1 MHHGIRQFIVFM
13 ITGLALIAGISI
25 PSERSSET
33 AASAD
38 NGTLLFNAR
47 VFDTSTGRM
56 SAETSILIE
65 GDRIKA
71 VGKLEDLP
79 GGIKRIDCTGKF
91 VLPGFFDS
99 HTHLAFLTASPTGPS
114 GGDMAEKY
122 LKHFVT
128 SGITQVRD
136 LGGPLETMR
145 KMTEKTKSGEI
156 LGPEIFYAGPMLE
169 KSPLFW
175 ERNNKMLPG
184 FTVAIN
190 TKEDVDRLIPEL
202 AGNGAC
208 MVKTFNKMD
217 PEVYRHLVFFAKE
230 NNLKVVHDPGTP
242 LFNMIPMDKAIDF
255 GITSIEHGKAPWPAV
270 LTDEL
275 QEKHDRMLAE
285 NASQEAKNALSD
297 EIFAAGTQAV
307 SMDKLRKLI
316 KTMVDKDVCCC
327 PTLLAPVMIAK
338 QPLPKEM
345 SEEEQARYKKTID
358 TLVQMSD
365 FFTGEMIRGGVKIL
379 VGQDGINPS
388 GLFSEMRLLKD
399 CGLAEA
405 EIIKGAT
412 IYPAQWLGIE
422 DRLGSI
428 SPGKQANIVV
438 LDHNPLD
445 DIDNVKSTFL
455 VLKQGKE
462 VFRKS
467 D

>member
-1 MHHGIRQFIVFM
+1 MHHGIRRSIVFI
-13 ITGLALIAGISI
+13 ITGLALIGGISL
-25 PSERSSET
+25 PAERSSET
-33 AASAD
+33 AAAAES
-38 NGTLLFNAR
+38 GILLFNAR
-47 VFDTSTGRM
+47 VFDASTGRM

-65 GDRIKA
+65 GDQIKA
-71 VGKLEDLP
+71 VGKLEDLQ

-99 HTHLAFLTASPTGPS
+99 HTHLAMLTASPSGPS
-114 GGDMAEKY
+114 GWDRAEDA

-128 SGITQVRD
+128 GGITQVRD
-136 LGGPLETMR
+136 LGGPLEIMK
-145 KMTEKTKSGEI
+145 KMAEKTKSGEI

-169 KSPLFW
+169 KAPLFW
-175 ERNNKMLPG
+175 ERNNKILPG
-184 FTVAIN
+184 FTVAVN

-202 AGNGAC
+202 AANGAC
-208 MVKTFNKMD
+208 LVKTFNKMD
-217 PEVYRHLVFFAKE
+217 PEVYEHLASSAKE

-242 LFNMIPMDKAIDF
+242 LFNMIPLDKAIDL

-275 QEKHDRMLAE
+275 QEKHDRLLAE
-285 NASQEAKNALSD
+285 NASPEAKSALSK
-297 EIFAAGTQAV
+297 EIFAAGTQTV

-316 KTMVDKDVCCC
+316 QTMVDKDVCCC
-327 PTLLAPVMIAK
+327 PTLLAPVMISK
-338 QPLPKEM
+338 QPLPKQM
-345 SEEEQARYKKTID
+345 SEEERASSKKAID
-358 TLVQMSD
+358 TLVRMSD

-379 VGQDGINPS
+379 VGQDGVNPS
-388 GLFSEMRLLKD
+388 GAFSEMRLLKD
-399 CGLAEA
+399 CGLAEP

-412 IYPAQWLGIE
+412 IYAARWLGVD

-455 VLKQGKE
+455 VFKQGKE